1 MRSMR
6 KKEKEERVLL
16 REERQLQKEKRQNE
30 EELFSEWFLPL

>member
-16 REERQLQKEKRQNE
+16 REERQLLKEKRQNE

>member
-1 MRSMR
+1 MR

-16 REERQLQKEKRQNE
+16 REERQLLKEKRQNE

>member
-1 MRSMR
+1 MR

-30 EELFSEWFLPL
+30 EGLFS